1 MMSLQYLRRDILVFI
16 RDHPG
21 IGHME
26 LIGSMCPT
34 MQIAGFKTLRE
45 LIEKGLVRVYYTHT
59 ETETPNTR
67 DVKFALTL
75 TTDGRVLAE
84 LIA

>member
-45 LIEKGLVRVYYTHT
+45 LIDDGLVKVEVIHNGPSILNDRS
-59 ETETPNTR
+59 E
-67 DVKFALTL
+67 LTL
-75 TTDGRVLAE
+75 TPEGMTVAE
-84 LIA
+84 AVA